1 MNTSMTP
8 TLGSTPDHLAER
20 LRALSGPHRSPG
32 APSTDGTLSG
42 SRAASTRDELAVPSR
57 QRSFAET
64 LSIADRG
71 PLARK
76 SEAREIAESFVAVAL
91 VEPALKQARES
102 TWAAPPFAPSQAEKQ
117 FASMMD
123 SHVAREVTRAANFPL
138 VDRLARN
145 MRRM

>member
-1 MNTSMTP
+1 MP
-8 TLGSTPDHLAER
+8 RSTPSNSLAK
-20 LRALSGPHRSPG
+20 
-32 APSTDGTLSG
+32 
-42 SRAASTRDELAVPSR
+42 SRATDHAIPAR

-71 PLARK
+71 PLARPAQ
-76 SEAREIAESFVAVAL
+76 AREIAESFVAVAL

-117 FASMMD
+117 FGSMMD

-138 VDRLARN
+138 VERLARN
-145 MRRM
+145 MRSM